1 MRDKTAKR
9 IQNDMLCDRINF
21 PLVPML
27 KQIENFISREKK
39 DDSVI
44 LTTEDLRNYSVE
56 HADKECKDR
65 KLPKELRE
73 IIYSDLD
80 LVQLAASGC
89 EFIKATNA
97 LFAHWGQMNEP
108 LILPVRDY
116 VFQSWINSSY
126 CGWYEVPP
134 IPPNVYREA
143 YLLECENRPMI
154 VYNNRTV
161 IVMPSRAGVGK
172 NTKALFEEFVASSAF
187 EWNRYMAGTMR
198 TEKTKVNEMIGRYL
212 LALGKI
218 QDQMFEHY
226 NGEGSQVYA
235 NFYDLGALDGLNVQE
250 RIYLYSKKYR
260 FAYVLLE
267 GKYYET
273 IKCLWDVIC
282 LNPEDLNAWFL
293 VMRWSIFLEEWD
305 ILDIILSKE
314 DKTPKSTS
322 DGTQILIECVRLVHK
337 LHTVESRLQPDVAS
351 DIAGKLKEIIA
362 FGKKTFLFS
371 HCQAIL
377 RSALV
382 QAARLPKADLQKL
395 GDPLHNRT
403 CETDIC
409 EVILRNRLPSFFKC
423 DQSSSVHKKSC

>member
-1 MRDKTAKR
+1 
-9 IQNDMLCDRINF
+9 
-21 PLVPML
+21 
-27 KQIENFISREKK
+27 
-39 DDSVI
+39 
-44 LTTEDLRNYSVE
+44 
-56 HADKECKDR
+56 
-65 KLPKELRE
+65 
-73 IIYSDLD
+73 
-80 LVQLAASGC
+80 
-89 EFIKATNA
+89 
-97 LFAHWGQMNEP
+97 
-108 LILPVRDY
+108 
-116 VFQSWINSSY
+116 
-126 CGWYEVPP
+126 
-134 IPPNVYREA
+134 
-143 YLLECENRPMI
+143 
-154 VYNNRTV
+154 
-161 IVMPSRAGVGK
+161 
-172 NTKALFEEFVASSAF
+172 
-187 EWNRYMAGTMR
+187 MAGTMR

-235 NFYDLGALDGLNVQE
+235 NFYDLGALDGHIRFCEHLSKSYERSNQGLNVVCDMWNS
-250 RIYLYSKKYR
+250 ICSKLGKLDAHSKKE
-260 FAYVLLE
+260 FTSIPKSIAALCLLE

-273 IKCLWDVIC
+273 IKCLWVIC

-322 DGTQILIECVRLVHK
+322 DGYQILIECVRLVHK

-403 CETDIC
+403 CNFAKPSS
-409 EVILRNRLPSFFKC
+409 ILFKC
-423 DQSSSVHKKSC
+423 DQSSSVHKKAANTDEFLKMCSSIAEFFETFDICMEEFMDAGLPREAEAYCVGTWKYGLAFGCLIELCDHFHFSTT